1 MKSSLSRGHNICTDK
16 SNSHHTHH
24 KETSMPGGPSGDGN
38 DISVSEILSQ
48 TNSVLYECDD
58 TGDCVFVSDSVIAN
72 SDMASNENKVRGFI
86 HNQLKLAKEL
96 VDQIAFERVHRMGS
110 KFGGNSR
117 KIVAKCHVYK
127 EKEVVMKQWKH
138 LKGTSYYV
146 SEQFP
151 KEVVDKRKQ
160 LYPNMKAA
168 QG

>member
-72 SDMASNENKVRGFI
+72 SDMASNENKVRGF
-86 HNQLKLAKEL
+86 
-96 VDQIAFERVHRMGS
+96 
-110 KFGGNSR
+110 R
-117 KIVAKCHVYK
+117 KIVAKFHVYK

-138 LKGTSYYV
+138 LKGTPYYV

-151 KEVVDKRKQ
+151 KEVVDKRK
-160 LYPNMKAA
+160 
-168 QG
+168 